1 MLLKKKEIANK
12 KKKSLGIYVHI
23 PFCRSKCEYCDF
35 YSLGGARNKELMD
48 RYLGAVLA
56 HIREAAPSAI
66 GYEVDTVYFG
76 GGTPSFFGASGL
88 DRIFA
93 EIDRRFD
100 VSRDAEVTLEANPDS
115 VTLPMLTRLR
125 RSGFNRISIGV
136 QSDSDEQLKALGRPH
151 NYKQAQQAVML
162 ARRAG
167 FDNISVD
174 LMFGLPNQS
183 REQWMQTLR
192 NIIDLKTEHISCYGL
207 KVEPGTR
214 LWEYKDCAN
223 LPDDDAQADM
233 YFYAVETLEE
243 FGYHQYEISNFA
255 KPGRE
260 SRHNLKYW
268 KLQEYAGF
276 GPGAHSDFGGVR
288 YAYEKDLDAYI
299 AAAHGGQFRFS
310 ENTVI
315 PPRDRDVEWVMLG
328 ARLISGLDPKDY
340 EAQFR
345 RRFDPIFLPFLQKC
359 EAAGYA
365 VSENGVWHLT
375 PKGFLVSNQIIG
387 GLLDAQAAE
396 KQRRAD
402 AAARGD
408 FRVNLD

>member
-125 RSGFNRISIGV
+125 RSGFSRISIGV

-255 KPGRE
+255 KDGYVC
-260 SRHNLKYW
+260 RHNLKYW
-268 KLQEYAGF
+268 MGDEYLSF
-276 GPGAHSDFGGVR
+276 GPCAASDFAGKRFTIEPDLEKYINGVMN
-288 YAYEKDLDAYI
+288 KGIVL
-299 AAAHGGQFRFS
+299 S
-310 ENTVI
+310 ECETV
-315 PPRDRDVEWVMLG
+315 PLRERAGEYLMLRLRTVDGVEAGEYTRSFL
-328 ARLISGLDPKDY
+328 
-340 EAQFR
+340 
-345 RRFDPIFLPFLQKC
+345 LPFEPIEKALQVLEKN
-359 EAAGYA
+359 ELA
-365 VSENGVWHLT
+365 VQENGRWHLT
-375 PKGFLVSNQIIG
+375 PRGFMLSNPILVKLFEEQQKSKP
-387 GLLDAQAAE
+387 LAQ
-396 KQRRAD
+396 KK
-402 AAARGD
+402 
-408 FRVNLD
+408 